1 MKNLVKTNSKFLVNN
16 IKAHEILLSLV
27 LIVYIFS
34 GYTLPHSVTPYVNNV
49 FSYVFAI
56 FLTVL
61 VLTKVNLIIGLL
73 FGLSFYL
80 LFHRSGVLNNLE
92 SSEESKHSKMTELNT
107 DFSIPLV
114 YPKNKKGEIIEMRD
128 NSNILEVEVV
138 DKMAPSKEIMPLGEG
153 SYNPVQAGG
162 INASTL

>member
-34 GYTLPHSVTPYVNNV
+34 GYKLPHSLSPYVNNL

-80 LFHRSGVLNNLE
+80 LFHRSSLLNSLE
-92 SSEESKHSKMTELNT
+92 SSEETKHFKMTELNS

-128 NSNILEVEVV
+128 NSNILEVDVV
-138 DKMAPSKEIMPLGEG
+138 DKMAPPKEMMPLGEG
-153 SYNPVQAGG
+153 SYDPVQAGG
-162 INASTL
+162 INATTL